1 MQLTSKRILI
11 TGRNSY
17 IGNNVMRWLMRNS
30 NDYEITR
37 MSLRDTDWR
46 NVDFQSYDVVLHVAG
61 IAHVTKSIK
70 MADEYYRVNRDLTIE
85 VAERAKRG
93 GVQLFIF
100 LSSII
105 VYGNDSKIGE
115 SGLITKETI
124 PEPSDFYGK
133 SKLEAEAGLRLLE
146 DERFKVAI
154 VRTPMVYGPGCK
166 GNFQRLKK
174 LASITP
180 LFPDIQNVRSM
191 IYIDNL
197 CECIRLIIDQRLNG
211 LYFPQNK
218 EHVCVKEMVRLMAWH
233 MDKNIRFTKA
243 FNPILKRLSNNI
255 SVINKV
261 FGNKA
266 YDLSMSSY
274 LNYRVVDF
282 EESIKRSL

>member
-133 SKLEAEAGLRLLE
+133 SKLEAEAGLLLLE